1 MVVFCVVSI
10 APSMMSLRQRHM
22 DSQLAMGSQRL
33 VETCL
38 LAGQQGDGT
47 SNPTRS
53 RATLQKSHSQSFQQF
68 EALPLPPLSSAVSHP
83 AIICSSPPLSYR
95 QPHSFHSSSS
105 LHASA
110 PHSSHVYH
118 SSYFQPMDTIP
129 DFQRSSSFGYP
140 SALFPPHSSHAR
152 EIFSL
157 PTFSPPIVSY
167 IFFLSSLQCS
177 HFHKRLFHLTIT
189 HPFCNL

>member
-1 MVVFCVVSI
+1 
-10 APSMMSLRQRHM
+10 MMSLRQRHM

-47 SNPTRS
+47 SYSSRS
-53 RATLQKSHSQSFQQF
+53 RATLQQSHSQSFQQF

-83 AIICSSPPLSYR
+83 SIICSSPPPPYR
-95 QPHSFHSSSS
+95 QPHSSSSS

-140 SALFPPHSSHAR
+140 SALFPPHAPHAR
-152 EIFSL
+152 GIFS
-157 PTFSPPIVSY
+157 PPMFSPPIVSY
-167 IFFLSSLQCS
+167 IYIFLFLSGLQCS

>member
-1 MVVFCVVSI
+1 MVLFCVVSA

-38 LAGQQGDGT
+38 LVGQQGDGT
-47 SNPTRS
+47 TYPSRS
-53 RATLQKSHSQSFQQF
+53 RATLQQSHNQSFQQF

-83 AIICSSPPLSYR
+83 SIICSSPPPPYR
-95 QPHSFHSSSS
+95 QPHSSSSS

-140 SALFPPHSSHAR
+140 SALFPPHAPHAR
-152 EIFSL
+152 WFVSP
-157 PTFSPPIVSY
+157 PTFSP
-167 IFFLSSLQCS
+167 
-177 HFHKRLFHLTIT
+177 
-189 HPFCNL
+189 HPFTCSI